1 MSDTFIAQPATVATQ
16 ATVAANLQHTMNTI
30 QATKTFRHI
39 FFLAATGLFLD
50 AIDLYLASGTMS
62 YFVSTGFSTT
72 MQNSIFL
79 SAGFLGLFIGSVLAG
94 IIGDTKGRMK
104 AFQWNL
110 LLFGIATFAGAF
122 APNMIFL
129 IITRFIAEI
138 GLGAEMVTSFSIINE
153 FAPVASRGKWCTMAS
168 CLANIGAPF
177 AMLLCLFVIPHFSW
191 RGMFVISGGLAI
203 IFCYFRQNLPESPRW
218 DIEHHHYT
226 EAQQTIDRLLAE
238 MKAEH
243 KTPVDYRETSHQT
256 TVTDN
261 HLVRNSFV
269 AISLAMAA
277 MVCQYTFTSWAP
289 TLLVHQGV
297 NIADSLVYST
307 IMMVGAPIGAYIGS
321 LLVER
326 IGRKAN
332 IIVAFTL
339 VAILGVI
346 YAHLNNSV
354 AVIIT
359 GFFLTV
365 CFYILNATIIGV
377 YITELFSTKYRFRGA
392 GIANGLAKLANF
404 GMPYLVVMLLQVAD
418 ASAVIYVIAIVAAIA
433 AVIALIFGPE
443 TRAQK
448 IN

>member
-30 QATKTFRHI
+30 QVTQTFRHI

-129 IITRFIAEI
+129 IITRFFAEI

-226 EAQQTIDRLLAE
+226 EAQQTIDQLLAE

-243 KTPVDYRETSHQT
+243 KAPVNYRETSHQT

-346 YAHLNNSV
+346 YAHLSNSV